1 MVPTGGATEAS
12 ASANKGRIAPTPAAK
27 LQFSIIS
34 HDLREE
40 EALHATLDSLSQLSQ
55 LASTIMGN
63 VSGRIQEERTKLQ
76 AVQTRIATARGKIKK
91 LEGTARPTRV
101 FSSAK
106 FPAAD
111 GCGIYSPLLA
121 DRPFAPLPPADAG
134 AAQPRR
140 IRSSP
145 AMAGAGSDF
154 SLPLS
159 LLTLSPPS
167 AGDCGTRH
175 GREGLGRLP
184 RSLPSASAMLLFN
197 TPDNPYRTYA
207 ELDNLAGMAEVACAR
222 AQSAEGPREGRG
234 RGRRGRARGEEE
246 GGGGRIESEW
256 CKGRERAA
264 APPTFPEGTPRPIL
278 LGTGFKGDGGRD

>member
-1 MVPTGGATEAS
+1 MPTGGVADSS

-27 LQFSIIS
+27 LQFPIIS

-55 LASTIMGN
+55 LASTIMGT
-63 VSGRIQEERTKLQ
+63 VSARIQEERTKLQ
-76 AVQTRIATARGKIKK
+76 AAQTRIATARGKIKK

-121 DRPFAPLPPADAG
+121 DRPFAPLPPA
-134 AAQPRR
+134 AASQPRR

-167 AGDCGTRH
+167 AGDGGTRH

-184 RSLPSASAMLLFN
+184 RSLPSGSAMLLFN
-197 TPDNPYRTYA
+197 TPENPYRTYA
-207 ELDNLAGMAEVACAR
+207 ELDNLAGMAEVAPAWP
-222 AQSAEGPREGRG
+222 ASVEGPREWK
-234 RGRRGRARGEEE
+234 
-246 GGGGRIESEW
+246 GGGG
-256 CKGRERAA
+256 G
-264 APPTFPEGTPRPIL
+264 
-278 LGTGFKGDGGRD
+278 